1 MAIDWP
7 PMNERGPQVT
17 EPEIAAF
24 ETELGAPLPED
35 YRAFLLDV
43 NGGRTARSHRVFTM
57 RMRKVR
63 EDETVLN
70 SLNSL
75 NDSEAQFDLATRWR
89 WERQWLPPEVVPV
102 GYDDFGGT
110 VVVVISGPRR
120 GQIWFLDGVDP
131 RPEGA
136 NPRVEWFDQ
145 RDVSKI
151 SDSFREFMVGLRP
164 FGESPHPG

>member
-1 MAIDWP
+1 MATDWP
-7 PMNERGPQVT
+7 AMKERGPQVT
-17 EPEIAAF
+17 EAAVTEF
-24 ETELGAPLPED
+24 EAKLGATLPED

-43 NGGRTARSHRVFTM
+43 NGGQTARSHRVFTM
-57 RMRKVR
+57 RTHKVL

-75 NDSEAQFDLATRWR
+75 DDPDDRFNIATRWEWAR
-89 WERQWLPPEVVPV
+89 KWLPREVIPV
-102 GYDDFGGT
+102 GYDGLGGT
-110 VVVVISGPRR
+110 VVLVITGPRR
-120 GQIWFLDGVDP
+120 GQVWFLDGADP

-151 SDSFREFMVGLRP
+151 TNSFRDFMVGLRP
-164 FGESPHPG
+164 LDG